1 MNQPELKIGVIGQ
14 CGDGATFQ
22 NKAET
27 AQFSRLRQRQ
37 RAILD
42 QGGGGGGAT
51 FLIFISI
58 AALTFVDSQID
69 PILSAIE
76 TRIMKL
82 MELAHRFS

>member
-27 AQFSRLRQRQ
+27 ARFSRLRQRQ
-37 RAILD
+37 RAVLD
-42 QGGGGGGAT
+42 QGGGGGAT

-82 MELAHRFS
+82 IELAHRFS